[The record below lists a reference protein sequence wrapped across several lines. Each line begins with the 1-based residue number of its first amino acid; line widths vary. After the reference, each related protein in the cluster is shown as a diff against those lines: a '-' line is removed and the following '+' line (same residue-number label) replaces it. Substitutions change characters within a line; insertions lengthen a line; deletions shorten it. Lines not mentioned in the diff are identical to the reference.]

1 MKGLFTRSLLGGF
14 YIGLAMLACL
24 IARGLSADFGQL
36 LGALVFP
43 IGILLVIYANGA
55 LFTGVAGQLASR
67 EVITRK
73 GNTLTFHKEPFKKWG
88 IDLGIALL
96 GNILGIAFLA
106 LLAQR
111 HIGSIDAR
119 IATPALQLFGFGILC
134 NILVFL
140 SLNAQKMPLQYIPVF
155 AFVLFGFTHS
165 IADIALMFFAQQ
177 FHWFIIP
184 VLLGNL
190 VGGALFSLFYELAK
204 PKK

>member
-1 MKGLFTRSLLGGF
+1 MKSLFMRSLLGGL

-24 IARGLSADFGQL
+24 VVRGMSSDFGQL
-36 LGALVFP
+36 LGALIFP

-55 LFTGVAGQLASR
+55 LFTGVAGQFASR
-67 EVITRK
+67 EIISRR
-73 GNTLTFHKEPFKKWG
+73 GNTLTLHKEPLKRWG

-106 LLAQR
+106 LLAGRQ
-111 HIGSIDAR
+111 IGSIDAR
-119 IATPALQLFGFGILC
+119 VATPALQLFGLGILC
-134 NILVFL
+134 NIMVFL

-155 AFVLFGFTHS
+155 AFVLLGFTHS
-165 IADIALMFFAQQ
+165 IADIALMFFSRQ
-177 FHWFIIP
+177 FQWFIVP

-190 VGGALFSLFYELAK
+190 VGGALFSLIYASAK